1 MNEKKQLHAF
11 VHGRVQGVG
20 FRNSTRITALSLGI
34 VGWVR
39 NRFNGTVEVLAH
51 GAPDKLKIFEQWL
64 HQGNSISQIESV
76 DVEWGEPTE
85 IFEDFTMRM
94 DA

>member
-1 MNEKKQLHAF
+1 MSDKKQFHAII
-11 VHGRVQGVG
+11 HGRVQGVG
-20 FRNSTRITALSLGI
+20 FRNSTRITAISLGI

-39 NRFNGTVEVLAH
+39 NRFNGTVEVLAQ
-51 GAPDKLKIFEQWL
+51 GSDDKLKTFEQWL
-64 HQGNSISQIESV
+64 HQGNSISKVESV
-76 DVEWGEPTE
+76 DVKWSKPTE